1 MIPPCRSWIGRAGPA
16 ATSLLLAFG
25 SFVHAADGPFTHPP
39 PDLASLVQDYMTA
52 GDADQADRLL
62 GSILRHPDATVPTV
76 RQVLQAGRPYT
87 RAPVG
92 LQPNEPIGVRGGTY
106 RFGLYVPPSYEP
118 TKDYALVVCL
128 HGAGFTGDQ
137 YLERWRV
144 RLGDDY
150 ILACPTIPQ
159 GAWWTRTAEDLVLAT
174 IAAVQSRYR
183 IDPDRIFLTGMS
195 NGGIGA
201 WIIGAHHAARFAG
214 LAPMAGGLDDVLF
227 PFLSNL
233 RWTPVY
239 VIHGLKDQVMPVD
252 LSRSITKELAR
263 LGYSF
268 VYREHDRT
276 HPIAGG
282 HYFPREEL
290 PDLVAWFGTQ
300 RRIPLP
306 ARMTVVRDAS
316 HLLPFGWVRI
326 DATDR
331 IAAFSENLLDDR
343 DDAIRQRLYARLE
356 AEIVGPNRIEVRS
369 ERVRQYTLFLNER
382 LVDLSRPVTVVTNG
396 RTSYEGPVSPNV
408 ETLLRQARLRQD
420 PGQLFSTQVTVAV
433 ERAP

>member
-1 MIPPCRSWIGRAGPA
+1 MFRHRSWATLVGSVVAGVLA
-16 ATSLLLAFG
+16 AFG
-25 SFVHAADGPFTHPP
+25 SCVHAAEGSVPQASPA
-39 PDLASLVQDYMTA
+39 LASLILDYLTVT
-52 GDADQADRLL
+52 DADQADRLL
-62 GSILRHPDATVPTV
+62 ALLLRHPDATLPAV
-76 RQVLQAGRPYT
+76 QQALQSGRPYLPM
-87 RAPVG
+87 PVG
-92 LQPNEPIGVRGGTY
+92 MQPNEPLIVKGETY

-118 TKDYALVVCL
+118 VKDYALVVCL

-137 YLERWRV
+137 YLERWRT

-150 ILACPTIPQ
+150 ILACPTIPR
-159 GAWWTRTAEDLVLAT
+159 GAWWTRSAEDLVLAT
-174 IAAVQSRYR
+174 IRVVQSRYR

-201 WIIGAHHAARFAG
+201 WIIGAHHATRFAG
-214 LAPMAGGLDDVLF
+214 LAPMAGGLDEVLF

-239 VIHGLKDQVMPVD
+239 VIHGRKDQVMPVD
-252 LSRSITKELAR
+252 LSRSITKELSR
-263 LGYSF
+263 LGYTF

-276 HPIAGG
+276 HPVAGG

-290 PDLVAWFGTQ
+290 PDLVAWFSAQ

-306 ARMTVVRDAS
+306 TRLTLVRDAS

-331 IAAFSENLLDDR
+331 IAAFSENLLDDS
-343 DDAIRQRLYARLE
+343 DEAIRQRLYARLE
-356 AEIVGPNRIEVRS
+356 AEIVSPNRIDIRC
-369 ERVRQYTLFLNER
+369 ERVRRYTLFLNDR
-382 LVDLSRPVTVVTNG
+382 LVDLSRPVTVITNG
-396 RTSYEGPVSPNV
+396 RISYEGPVFPNV

-420 PGQLFSTQVTVAV
+420 PRELFSVQVTIAV
-433 ERAP
+433 EQAP